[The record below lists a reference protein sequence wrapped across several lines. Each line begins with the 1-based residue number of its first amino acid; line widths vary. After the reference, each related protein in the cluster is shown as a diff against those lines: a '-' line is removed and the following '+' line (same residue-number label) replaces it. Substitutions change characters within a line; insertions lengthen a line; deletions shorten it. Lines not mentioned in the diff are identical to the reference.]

1 MVQNVFG
8 NDLVAIRKNKVTLML
23 NKPAYIGIYILE
35 LIKVLRYE
43 LHYDYTNNK
52 YGNKSRLL
60 FTETN
65 CLMYEIKT
73 EDVYKDFTN
82 DKEMFDFNIYST
94 NIYSNK
100 SKYHDNSSKLVV
112 DKMKNETAGV
122 AIEEFFELKP
132 KMYSYLVDG
141 NREHKKTKGI
151 NKSIIAIIINHNE
164 YQDVL
169 LNKKC
174 LRYSI
179 NRIQSKDHRIGTY
192 EISKIFVLAVMIKYT
207 SRTMDAMD

>member
-1 MVQNVFG
+1 MSQNVFD
-8 NDLVAIRKNKVTLML
+8 NDLVAIRKNKVTTML
-23 NKPAYIGIYILE
+23 NKPAYIGICILE

-52 YGNKSRLL
+52 YGNKSRPL

-82 DKEMFDFNIYST
+82 DKDMSDFNIYST
-94 NIYSNK
+94 IYSNK
-100 SKYHDNSSKLVV
+100 SKYYDNSSKLVV
-112 DKMKNETAGV
+112 DKMKDETAGV

-141 NREHKKTKGI
+141 NREDKKTKGI
-151 NKSIIAIIINHNE
+151 NKSIVAMIISPNE

-169 LNKKC
+169 LSKKC
-174 LRYSI
+174 LRYSR
-179 NRIQSKDHRIGTY
+179 NRIQSKDHRIRTY
-192 EISKIFVLAVMIKYT
+192 EISKFFFLAVMIKYT

>member
-151 NKSIIAIIINHNE
+151 KKSIIAIIINHNE

-192 EISKIFVLAVMIKYT
+192 EISKFFVLAVKIKYT

>member
-122 AIEEFFELKP
+122 AIEEFFEWKP

-192 EISKIFVLAVMIKYT
+192 EISKFFVLAVMIKYT

>member
-94 NIYSNK
+94 NMYSNK

-192 EISKIFVLAVMIKYT
+192 EISKFFVLAVMIKYT

>member
-192 EISKIFVLAVMIKYT
+192 EISKFFVLAVMIKYT

>member
-100 SKYHDNSSKLVV
+100 SKYHDNSNKLVV
-112 DKMKNETAGV
+112 DKMKDETAGV

-174 LRYSI
+174 LRYSR

-192 EISKIFVLAVMIKYT
+192 DISKLFFLAVMIKYT

>member
-151 NKSIIAIIINHNE
+151 NKSIVAMILNHNE

-192 EISKIFVLAVMIKYT
+192 EISKFFVLAVMIKYT

>member
-151 NKSIIAIIINHNE
+151 KKSIIAIIINHNE

-192 EISKIFVLAVMIKYT
+192 EISKFFVLAVMIKYT

>member
-82 DKEMFDFNIYST
+82 DKEMFHLSQNFMIIQT
-94 NIYSNK
+94 N
-100 SKYHDNSSKLVV
+100 
-112 DKMKNETAGV
+112 
-122 AIEEFFELKP
+122 
-132 KMYSYLVDG
+132 
-141 NREHKKTKGI
+141 
-151 NKSIIAIIINHNE
+151 
-164 YQDVL
+164 
-169 LNKKC
+169 
-174 LRYSI
+174 
-179 NRIQSKDHRIGTY
+179 
-192 EISKIFVLAVMIKYT
+192 
-207 SRTMDAMD
+207 

>member
-141 NREHKKTKGI
+141 NREDKKTKG
-151 NKSIIAIIINHNE
+151 
-164 YQDVL
+164 
-169 LNKKC
+169 
-174 LRYSI
+174 
-179 NRIQSKDHRIGTY
+179 
-192 EISKIFVLAVMIKYT
+192 
-207 SRTMDAMD
+207 

>member
-112 DKMKNETAGV
+112 DKMKDETAGV

-192 EISKIFVLAVMIKYT
+192 EISKFFVLAVMIKYT